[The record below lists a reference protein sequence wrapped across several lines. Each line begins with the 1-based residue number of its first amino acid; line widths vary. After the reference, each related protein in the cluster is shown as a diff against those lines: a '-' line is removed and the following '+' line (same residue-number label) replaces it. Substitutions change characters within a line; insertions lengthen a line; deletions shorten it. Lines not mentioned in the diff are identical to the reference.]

1 MQYTHQHDGDIQK
14 LAQYVTLY
22 ETQYRDFR
30 RPSYN
35 ETEVRVDFVNP
46 FFKLLGWDVDNEA
59 GLPQHLREVTHEATV
74 LVEEAG
80 KKRNKKPD
88 YSFRIGTEICFFLET
103 KKPSVDITSDS
114 APAFQLRR
122 YGWSGNLKVSVL
134 TNYTDLYIYDCSV
147 RPIENDTVGV
157 ALIAHYNYREYV
169 DKFNEIYALLSKEA
183 VLSGAFA
190 ERFENIEGSIRR
202 EPFDEYF
209 LKQIKGWRLSLGAD
223 MAKQN
228 PNVDIQTLN
237 IGVQRILNRIIFLRI
252 CEDRNLEQ
260 YELLKNV
267 STYAELKDLFLSAD
281 KKYDSGLFEVLEED
295 RLTLSDE
302 VLISIFVSLYYPN
315 NSYEFS
321 VVDPFIIG
329 QIYELFLDE
338 QLITDSDGSV
348 YAEKK
353 PEAVDAKGAVN
364 TPKNITDIIVEQTL
378 SEVVE
383 GKTLNEVSQ
392 LRIADIC
399 CGSGNFLLSA
409 FEFLINFH
417 INWHLERAKDAA
429 LRMGYIFQIPGT
441 DEYRLSFELRRRI
454 LTTNLFG
461 VDIDPLAVEVAK
473 FSLCLKLLES
483 SSSDELDA
491 FKGGPGEKI
500 LPRLDENIKNG
511 NSLVSSQYVSFRPD
525 VYNSPDELG
534 QIRMFDWEQEFGKNG
549 FDAIIGNPPYIRV
562 QNMVAYSPMEYA
574 FYKGDLSGFET
585 AKSNLLDKYYLFI
598 ERAWSLLKPGGRI
611 GYIVPHKFMTI
622 TSGEALRS
630 YLSSRHSVAKIIHF
644 GVHQVFRGRLTYTC
658 ILVLARESQEKFSI
672 SFVKDYNWFLFN
684 HKTTFSQ
691 YSSDY
696 LSGRPWTFLP
706 PEISERLDL
715 VRSHCVPLKDLAE
728 IFVGVQTSADKIYI
742 IRAEHNDDKYVYFT
756 DKTGMPRKVE
766 QDILRFSIYDAQLR
780 KYDKI
785 KANSYIIF
793 PYKTV
798 EGKPVLIDY
807 DEMRSRFPAA
817 YDYLSAFRNEL
828 DKRNMPNRTDRTWYA
843 YGRSQSLKR
852 FTGKPHLIWPVL
864 STDSNYVY
872 DIGFTVF
879 TGGGNG
885 PFYGLEMKPGVS
897 EYIYYIQAIL
907 NHWLMETLVKNS
919 SSVFQGEYYSHG
931 KQFIAEL
938 PIYRIDF
945 NNEKEKNRYAAIVRS
960 VTTLM
965 ELYKFLRRTKN
976 SADRKSFERSIEF
989 EKKHLEHLI
998 DGLYGVADLRPEVF
1012 DESAE

>member
-1 MQYTHQHDGDIQK
+1 MQYTFRHDGDIQK
-14 LAQYVTLY
+14 LAEYVTLY
-22 ETQYRDFR
+22 ETQYKDFR

-80 KKRNKKPD
+80 RKKSKKPD
-88 YSFRIGTEICFFLET
+88 YSFRIGTETCFFLET
-103 KKPSVDITSDS
+103 KKPAVDITTDS

-147 RPIENDTVGV
+147 RPVENDNVGR

-169 DKFNEIYALLSKEA
+169 EKFDEIYALLSKEA

-190 ERFENIEGSIRR
+190 ERFENIERTIRR

-209 LKQIKGWRLSLGAD
+209 LKQIKGWRLTLGAD
-223 MAKQN
+223 IVRRN
-228 PNVDIQTLN
+228 PSVDLQTLN

-260 YELLKNV
+260 YEILKNV
-267 STYAELKDLFLSAD
+267 KTYAELKALFLAAD
-281 KKYDSGLFEVLEED
+281 RKYDSGLFEVLEED
-295 RLTLSDE
+295 QLSLSDD
-302 VLISIFVSLYYPN
+302 VLIDIFVSLYYPN

-338 QLITDSDGSV
+338 QLVISPDGTV
-348 YAEKK
+348 VAEKK
-353 PEAVDAKGAVN
+353 PEAVDDKGAVN
-364 TPKNITDIIVEQTL
+364 TPKNVTDIIVEQTL
-378 SEVVE
+378 SEVVQ

-417 INWHLERAKDAA
+417 IEWHLSRAKDAA
-429 LRMGYIFQIPGT
+429 LRMGYIYQIPGT

-454 LTTNLFG
+454 LTANLFG
-461 VDIDPLAVEVAK
+461 VDIDPLAVEVSK
-473 FSLCLKLLES
+473 FSLCLKLLENAS
-483 SSSDELDA
+483 SEELNA
-491 FKGGPGEKI
+491 FNADPGEKI
-500 LPRLDENIKNG
+500 LPRLDDNIKNG
-511 NSLVSSQYVSFRPD
+511 NSLVSSAYALFQPD
-525 VYNSPDELG
+525 IYNRPDELKK
-534 QIRMFDWEQEFGKNG
+534 IRMFDWQAEFGRTG
-549 FDAIIGNPPYIRV
+549 FDAIVGNPPYIRV
-562 QNMVAYSPMEYA
+562 QNMVHYSPGEYA
-574 FYKGDLSGFET
+574 FYKTDKSGFET
-585 AKSNLLDKYYLFI
+585 AKSSLLDKYYLFI
-598 ERAWSLLKPGGRI
+598 ERAWSLIKPGGRI

-622 TSGEALRS
+622 ASGEALRS
-630 YLSSRHSVAKIIHF
+630 YLSSRESVAKIIHF
-644 GVHQVFRGRLTYTC
+644 GVHQVFKGRLTYTC
-658 ILVLARESQEKFSI
+658 ILILTKEPQEKFAI
-672 SFVKDYNWFLFN
+672 SFVKDYNRFLFN
-684 HKTTFSQ
+684 HKTEFFQ
-691 YSSDY
+691 YASNH
-696 LSGRPWTFLP
+696 LSAGPWTFLP
-706 PEISERLDL
+706 PEISERLDQI
-715 VRSHCVPLKDLAE
+715 RSHCVPLKELADV
-728 IFVGVQTSADKIYI
+728 FVGVQTSADKIYI
-742 IRAEHNDDKYVYFT
+742 IKAEHKDDRYVYFK
-756 DKTGMPRKVE
+756 DKTGKPRKVE
-766 QDILRFSIYDAQLR
+766 QDILRYSIYDAQLR

-785 KANSYIIF
+785 TANSYIIF

-807 DEMRSRFPAA
+807 DEMRSRFPAT
-817 YDYLSAFRNEL
+817 YDYLSAFREEL
-828 DKRNMPNRTDRTWYA
+828 DKRNMPNRTERTWYA

-872 DIGFTVF
+872 DIGLTVF

-885 PFYGLEMKPGVS
+885 PFYGLEMKPEAS
-897 EYIYYIQAIL
+897 LHIYYIQAIL

-919 SSVFQGEYYSHG
+919 ASAFQGDYYSHG
-931 KQFIAEL
+931 KQFIEDL
-938 PIYRIDF
+938 PIYRIDL
-945 NNEKEKNRYAAIVRS
+945 NDDREKWIYGRILNAVSQMQRS
-960 VTTLM
+960 YRDMKHVQ
-965 ELYKFLRRTKN
+965 N
-976 SADRKSFERSIEF
+976 SADRKIFQRLIASEQERLNTI
-989 EKKHLEHLI
+989 I
-998 DGLYGVADLRPEVF
+998 DDLYGVTDLRPEVIN
-1012 DESAE
+1012 ESTE